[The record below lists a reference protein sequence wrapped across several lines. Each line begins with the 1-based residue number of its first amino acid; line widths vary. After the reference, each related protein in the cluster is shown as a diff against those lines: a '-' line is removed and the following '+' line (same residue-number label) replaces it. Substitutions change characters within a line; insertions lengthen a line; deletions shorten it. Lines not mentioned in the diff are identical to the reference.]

1 MAAEGAVGGP
11 RTRWGLAGRQCWK
24 HTAAPRPPRHW
35 PALTLAR
42 LVVFFVFFFFIFY
55 LVFVV
60 FITLPQADSCYEAAV
75 TL

>member
-24 HTAAPRPPRHW
+24 HGCPPPSPPPACSHPRSPCGF
-35 PALTLAR
+35 L
-42 LVVFFVFFFFIFY
+42 FFFFIFY